1 LGQSKAALP
10 AMLACGRQGARAP
23 GAWTPASRGLPFTQ
37 SLWDGE
43 TEQESEDPSGC
54 ACPCVALCRPAHL
67 SGCLSI
73 SPLSPSTAEA
83 AALER
88 ELLEDYRFG
97 RLQLVEL
104 CGHASAVAV
113 TKVLVPDPPELST
126 NLWPWRPQEACL
138 CLELPQPI
146 TQMGKLR
153 PRASQT

>member
-113 TKVLVPDPPELST
+113 TKVLVSDP
-126 NLWPWRPQEACL
+126 NLTHQ
-138 CLELPQPI
+138 
-146 TQMGKLR
+146 
-153 PRASQT
+153 S